1 MDWQGDTE
9 FIQKAEPITGL
20 DASIELVGTYLRLK
34 GHIPL
39 GRFGRLTDLI
49 NASSGYVHIHDAQL
63 LRVTGEPDGL
73 VLPDIMVDQ
82 DEISFIA
89 ETETENRTAAVA
101 TRSYDQVFASP
112 ENRVARSYVMFT
124 PGHII
129 TGTVYLFGQTD
140 LRGFVDASD
149 PRFLAVTDATTRSLA
164 NRRVVNRYPFLTV
177 NRTQMIAAS
186 EVGRQDDTIDEAL
199 AEQ

>member
-1 MDWQGDTE
+1 MDWQADTTFTE
-9 FIQKAEPITGL
+9 KAETAAGVV
-20 DASIELVGTYLRLK
+20 ASIELVGTYLRLS

-39 GRFGRLTDLI
+39 GRFRRLTDLI

-89 ETETENRTAAVA
+89 ETNTENRTAGAP
-101 TRSYDQVFASP
+101 TRSYDQPFANA
-112 ENRVARSYVMFT
+112 ENRVAREYVMFT
-124 PGHII
+124 PAHTI

-140 LRGFVDASD
+140 LRGFVDATD

-164 NRRVVNRYPFLTV
+164 NRRVVNRYPFLIV

-186 EVGRQDDTIDEAL
+186 AIGRQTDAIDGAL
-199 AEQ
+199 AEH

>member
-1 MDWQGDTE
+1 MDWQGDTT
-9 FIQKAEPITGL
+9 FTQKAEPAPGL

-49 NASSGYVHIHDAQL
+49 NALSGYVHIHDAQL
-63 LRVTGEPDGL
+63 LRVTGEADGL
-73 VLPDIMVDQ
+73 VLPEIMVDQ

-89 ETETENRTAAVA
+89 EIETERREAAGA
-101 TRSYDQVFASP
+101 TRSFDQPFGSA
-112 ENRVARSYVMFT
+112 ENRVARQYVMFT
-124 PGHII
+124 PGHTIS
-129 TGTVYLFGQTD
+129 GTVYLFGQTD

-149 PRFLAVTDATTRSLA
+149 PRFVAVTDATTRSLA
-164 NRRVVNRYPFLTV
+164 NRRIVNRYPFLIV

-186 EVGRQDDTIDEAL
+186 AIGRQTAAIDGAL
-199 AEQ
+199 AEH

>member
-39 GRFGRLTDLI
+39 GRFRRLTDLI

-89 ETETENRTAAVA
+89 ETGTENRTAGAP
-101 TRSYDQVFASP
+101 TRSYDQPFANA
-112 ENRVARSYVMFT
+112 ENRVAREYVMFT
-124 PGHII
+124 PAHTI

-140 LRGFVDASD
+140 
-149 PRFLAVTDATTRSLA
+149 
-164 NRRVVNRYPFLTV
+164 
-177 NRTQMIAAS
+177 
-186 EVGRQDDTIDEAL
+186 
-199 AEQ
+199 

>member
-1 MDWQGDTE
+1 MDWQGDTTFTE
-9 FIQKAEPITGL
+9 KAEPAAGI
-20 DASIELVGTYLRLK
+20 DASIELVGTYLRLS

-39 GRFGRLTDLI
+39 GRFRRLTDLI

-63 LRVTGEPDGL
+63 LRATGEPDGL

-89 ETETENRTAAVA
+89 ETGAANRPAGAP
-101 TRSYDQVFASP
+101 TRSYDQPFANA
-112 ENRVARSYVMFT
+112 ENRVAREYVMFT
-124 PGHII
+124 PAHTI

-140 LRGFVDASD
+140 LRGFVDATD

-164 NRRVVNRYPFLTV
+164 NRRVVNRYPFLIV

-186 EVGRQDDTIDEAL
+186 AIGQQTDAIDEAL
-199 AEQ
+199 AEH